1 MTSKFWTPEKKKDYL
16 DLKRKREHRREYHRK
31 YIKRARDEGKYKYF
45 RKDGKVM
52 FEKGNLDE
60 TAHTTD

>member
-52 FEKGNLDE
+52 FKRNLDE
-60 TAHTTD
+60 NAQSTE

>member
-16 DLKRKREHRREYHRK
+16 DLKKKREDRREYHRK

-60 TAHTTD
+60 NAHTTD

>member
-52 FEKGNLDE
+52 FEKVI
-60 TAHTTD
+60 